1 MKQIYQIVAEKP
13 TTETIKGY
21 DFNEKVLDYDKI
33 LDSYRTT
40 GF

>member
-13 TTETIKGY
+13 TTETIRGY
-21 DFNEKVLDYDKI
+21 DFNETMFDYDK
-33 LDSYRTT
+33 LFDSYRTT

>member
-1 MKQIYQIVAEKP
+1 MKQIYQIVAEK
-13 TTETIKGY
+13 TSTETIMGH

-33 LDSYRTT
+33 FDSYRTT